1 MTLSTLKISGVDADI
16 IADAIASAKSEQKR
30 RNQTQQILES
40 DEAFAEFIWPK
51 EKTNFRREPC
61 VRQGTYGGREIPIY
75 CHWYGFPWEDPRS
88 PVVMLGSRYSLIRRF
103 SRSTHACANGWAYEV
118 FLRYMRRSKFTSMDR
133 REISN
138 FINDV
143 ERRLYRKFSL
153 SYHFGRQVAD
163 VTYDHWWIGGEPFF
177 RQGAISERMM
187 RLLMQVYKK
196 LGRLSE
202 KALRHAEKSSAEEVE
217 SEK

>member
-1 MTLSTLKISGVDADI
+1 
-16 IADAIASAKSEQKR
+16 
-30 RNQTQQILES
+30 
-40 DEAFAEFIWPK
+40 
-51 EKTNFRREPC
+51 
-61 VRQGTYGGREIPIY
+61 
-75 CHWYGFPWEDPRS
+75 
-88 PVVMLGSRYSLIRRF
+88 
-103 SRSTHACANGWAYEV
+103 
-118 FLRYMRRSKFTSMDR
+118 MDR

-153 SYHFGRQVAD
+153 SYHFDRQVAD

-187 RLLMQVYKK
+187 RLLMQVHKK